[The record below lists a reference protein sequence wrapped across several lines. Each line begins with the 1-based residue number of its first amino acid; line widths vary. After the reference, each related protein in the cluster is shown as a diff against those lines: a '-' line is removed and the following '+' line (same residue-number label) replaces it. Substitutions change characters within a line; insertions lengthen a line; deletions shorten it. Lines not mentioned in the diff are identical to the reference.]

1 MAGCNELEL
10 GVKTK
15 QKASPLDEFFIPA
28 IQFSTKL
35 FLGYGAKSTFSYLNG
50 QVQGK
55 LLREGGGRRGK
66 ERESKREQEKAKK
79 PLLGKACHQG
89 AKTTWN
95 SCPQTPGSLQT
106 NIPTQNEKIRKRGRG
121 KHTRKKKKRIKRG
134 GERRGRETYLRSLV
148 CSFGQK
154 WWEEKAWRSREVW
167 GRKRWRRRNSSR
179 SKLYKTSPRVSGG
192 RTVIP
197 AEQVRTDLFSA
208 TPGNTNLG
216 TDWRVTPL
224 LMTFFSFSFL

>member
-1 MAGCNELEL
+1 MDRYRAN
-10 GVKTK
+10 
-15 QKASPLDEFFIPA
+15 
-28 IQFSTKL
+28 
-35 FLGYGAKSTFSYLNG
+35 YW
-50 QVQGK
+50 GK
-55 LLREGGGRRGK
+55 GKKGEERKERVREGMRKQR
-66 ERESKREQEKAKK
+66 SHSWEK
-79 PLLGKACHQG
+79 KACHQR

-95 SCPQTPGSLQT
+95 SCPETPGSLQT
-106 NIPTQNEKIRKRGRG
+106 NIPTQNEKIREGGWGARAP
-121 KHTRKKKKRIKRG
+121 KKDKKRRKRRG
-134 GERRGRETYLRSLV
+134 GWETYLWSLV

-179 SKLYKTSPRVSGG
+179 SKLNKTSPRVSGG